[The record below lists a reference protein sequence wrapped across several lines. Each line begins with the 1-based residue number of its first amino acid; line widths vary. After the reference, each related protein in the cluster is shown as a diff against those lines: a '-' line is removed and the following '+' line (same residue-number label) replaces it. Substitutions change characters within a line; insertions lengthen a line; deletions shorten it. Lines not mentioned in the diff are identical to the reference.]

1 MPPFNRKLVL
11 LHLFASVGTA
21 GSGVSPIQSGI
32 KREGTQ
38 YVGFLGAW
46 NFHVDYNQLCYGVIG
61 ALVTTYVTFLP
72 CFMFIFIGAPY
83 IEALAGNRRIQAA
96 LVGVTSAVVGVILNL
111 AVFFGGKVLFPI
123 IGTFDIFALVIAI
136 VSFILLQ
143 KFQIP
148 IHLLVPIGAVIGMAW
163 SLLKFSSETRCCVHL
178 EGVQNEKTFH
188 SIILIFLFFL
198 ICCSATTRLASG

>member
-1 MPPFNRKLVL
+1 MTKVQAVDGLALAETTPGPLIMVL
-11 LHLFASVGTA
+11 QF
-21 GSGVSPIQSGI
+21 
-32 KREGTQ
+32 
-38 YVGFLGAW
+38 VGFMAAW
-46 NFHVDYNQLCYGVIG
+46 NNPQGMDQTTAAIVG
-61 ALVTTYVTFLP
+61 ALITTYVTFLP
-72 CFMFIFIGAPY
+72 CFLFIFIGAPY

-111 AVFFGGKVLFPI
+111 AVFFGGKVLFSI
-123 IGTFDIFALVIAI
+123 SGTFDIFALVIAI

-178 EGVQNEKTFH
+178 EGVQNAKTFH

-198 ICCSATTRLASG
+198 ICCSATTRLAS